1 MIIFGTNSWTSASYR
16 ETTAVL
22 VPAAG
27 CEPRPKI
34 PPRSRRGVYREK
46 EATQMEPKRQN
57 EIKLHMDKVSAF
69 TVPTLNTPS
78 THSPNDPKDPYEE
91 EDTDIVHWKAM
102 DCTVEKVGER
112 IRFDRLHERG
122 GRKGAKDWSPSRD
135 KDTVSGLG
143 NSQKSK
149 ISNSYPN
156 MHSKDKDSRRTNR
169 VRTELLKESPNLRV
183 AVKDFEVRASYTF
196 WMDVTVKEAN
206 KMYVHRDR
214 VSKDLVCSF
223 LLELPELC
231 LDITS
236 SQFYIGINVIRNVLL
251 APPPEMAASLRGS
264 MNTSEGGDSREG
276 EQTSNK
282 ITEIFRDTQQLS
294 PDVRVLSELNLKNRQ
309 SREEVKA
316 LIEEYFNRATEIKFG
331 MARVV
336 DLFIGKG
343 TWILRSPPAAT
354 ANSPAQSHEKVPTL
368 SPSILSGLGKKMSQ
382 TSIKTTVDDEKQRG
396 DKEREKDKE
405 KEKEKDSGEL
415 LETGFTGVHATFT
428 YNEDRYFIST
438 IISGSML

>member
-1 MIIFGTNSWTSASYR
+1 M
-16 ETTAVL
+16 
-22 VPAAG
+22 
-27 CEPRPKI
+27 
-34 PPRSRRGVYREK
+34 
-46 EATQMEPKRQN
+46 Q
-57 EIKLHMDKVSAF
+57 
-69 TVPTLNTPS
+69 
-78 THSPNDPKDPYEE
+78 
-91 EDTDIVHWKAM
+91 
-102 DCTVEKVGER
+102 
-112 IRFDRLHERG
+112 
-122 GRKGAKDWSPSRD
+122 
-135 KDTVSGLG
+135 
-143 NSQKSK
+143 
-149 ISNSYPN
+149 
-156 MHSKDKDSRRTNR
+156 SKDRESKRTNR

-264 MNTSEGGDSREG
+264 MNSTEGLDGREG

-294 PDVRVLSELNLKNRQ
+294 PDVRVLSELNLKNKQ

-343 TWILRSPPAAT
+343 TWILRSSPAGA
-354 ANSPAQSHEKVPTL
+354 ANSPSQSHEKVPTL
-368 SPSILSGLGKKMSQ
+368 SPSYLSGLGKKTSQ
-382 TSIKTTVDDEKQRG
+382 SSIKTTVDEDRQKG
-396 DKEREKDKE
+396 DKDKE
-405 KEKEKDSGEL
+405 KEKEKEKDHGEL

-428 YNEDRYFIST
+428 YNEDRYLHSK
-438 IISGSML
+438 